1 LISETESSHPYKNWL
16 HSMVKN
22 FTPTLEQT
30 SRLLALVPFIS
41 THQNISVDDLSK
53 KFGISNKDLIE
64 DLNTLW
70 MCGLPG
76 YTPLELIDL
85 TFDEGFVSIRNAE
98 ILQEPRSLTT
108 EEVIVL
114 ILGLDLLSKSNEKML
129 TEIASLQEKL
139 RAISGDI
146 ARAIPSISSS
156 HRAILSKAIN
166 ERTSVKIKYF
176 SPVSDEITLR
186 LVWPLTL
193 ESKSTGE
200 YLLAMT
206 ESGTRTFKLDR
217 VSEVELQPEQ
227 PNLPK
232 SATIESKSELTVDIK
247 ILENLRS
254 NIEKFQLESKATAI
268 SVNDVMQV
276 TGFSAEWFI
285 RAAASSA
292 GSVQI
297 LKPELVRTEIEV
309 RSAALLEAY
318 ESGALP
324 N

>member
-1 LISETESSHPYKNWL
+1 
-16 HSMVKN
+16 MGKN

-30 SRLLALVPFIS
+30 SRLLALVPYIS
-41 THQNISVDDLSK
+41 THQNISVADLSE
-53 KFGISNKDLIE
+53 KFGISKKDLIE

-98 ILQEPRSLTT
+98 ILQDPRSLTT
-108 EEVIVL
+108 EEVITL
-114 ILGLDLLSKSNEKML
+114 ILGLDLLSKSSEML
-129 TEIASLQEKL
+129 STQITSLQEKL

-166 ERTSVKIKYF
+166 ERSAVTLKYF
-176 SPVSDEITLR
+176 SPVSDEITNR

-206 ESGTRTFKLDR
+206 DSGIRTFKLDR
-217 VSEVELQPEQ
+217 VSEVELQLERA
-227 PNLPK
+227 NLPK
-232 SATIESKSELTVDIK
+232 TNTTENDSELSVDIK
-247 ILENLRS
+247 ILDNLRS
-254 NIEKFQLESKATAI
+254 NIEKFQLESQALAI
-268 SVNDVMQV
+268 SVNDVRQV
-276 TGFSAEWFI
+276 TGFSSEWFI
-285 RAAASSA
+285 RAAMSSS

-297 LKPELVRTEIEV
+297 LSPEQVRIEIGA

>member
-1 LISETESSHPYKNWL
+1 
-16 HSMVKN
+16 MVKN

-30 SRLLALVPFIS
+30 SRLLALVPYIS

-53 KFGISNKDLIE
+53 KFGISKKDLID

-114 ILGLDLLSKSNEKML
+114 ILGLDLLSKSSENL
-129 TEIASLQEKL
+129 STEITSLQDKL

-166 ERTSVKIKYF
+166 GRSSVKIKYF
-176 SPVSDEITLR
+176 SPVSDEITNR
-186 LVWPLTL
+186 LVWPLIL

-217 VSEVELQPEQ
+217 VSEVELQSEQ
-227 PNLPK
+227 PKLPK
-232 SATIESKSELTVDIK
+232 TTTLDDKSELTVDIK
-247 ILENLRS
+247 VIENLRS
-254 NIEKFQLESKATAI
+254 NIEKFQLESHASSL
-268 SVNDVMQV
+268 SVNDVRQV
-276 TGFSAEWFI
+276 TGFSVEWFI
-285 RAAASSA
+285 RAVASSA

-297 LKPELVRTEIEV
+297 LNPDLVRTEIKV

-324 N
+324 I

>member
-1 LISETESSHPYKNWL
+1 
-16 HSMVKN
+16 MGKN

-30 SRLLALVPFIS
+30 SRLLALVPYIS
-41 THQNISVDDLSK
+41 THQNISVADLSK
-53 KFGISNKDLIE
+53 KFGISKKDLID

-108 EEVIVL
+108 EEVITL
-114 ILGLDLLSKSNEKML
+114 ILGLDLLSKSSENL
-129 TEIASLQEKL
+129 STEITSLQEKL

-156 HRAILSKAIN
+156 HRAILSKAIS
-166 ERTSVKIKYF
+166 ERTAVTLKYF
-176 SPVSDEITLR
+176 SPVSDEITNR

-200 YLLAMT
+200 YLFAMT
-206 ESGTRTFKLDR
+206 DSGTRTFKLDR
-217 VSEVELQPEQ
+217 VSEVELQAELQ
-227 PNLPK
+227 NLPK
-232 SATIESKSELTVDIK
+232 TQTIENKSELTVDIK
-247 ILENLRS
+247 ILENLRL
-254 NIEKFQLESKATAI
+254 NIEKFQLESQALAI
-268 SVNDVMQV
+268 SVGDVRKV

-285 RAAASSA
+285 RASISSA
-292 GSVQI
+292 GSMQI
-297 LKPELVRTEIEV
+297 LKPEQVRTEIRT